1 MQINLYN
8 TLTHK
13 KEEFIPIKKN
23 NVSIYSCGPTV
34 YSYAHIGNM
43 RTYIFMDTLRRMF
56 KYNGYTINHV
66 MNLTDVGHLTSD
78 ADTGEDKMEKAARKE
93 GKDPYEIAE
102 FYTKAFMK
110 DLKSLNID
118 MPETIT
124 KATDNILQME
134 QMVEEIIKNGYGYET
149 SKGIYFD
156 VSKLDK
162 YPVLSNN
169 DVSGQ
174 EAGARIEIDPEKR
187 NPYDFALWIK
197 APENHIMKWDS
208 PWGKSYPGWHIEC
221 SAMGRRFLGENFD
234 IHTGGVDHIPVHH
247 ENEIAQSE
255 ALTGKKFANYWMHAA
270 FLNVN
275 NQKMSKS
282 LNNFL
287 TARDALKQ
295 YDPDV
300 IRFLMLSGHYRIQL
314 NFSNDLLESAKASV
328 ERLYNAI
335 GNLENLIS
343 EVKINEMTE
352 DEVKYLNSL
361 DSYRQR
367 YIEKMDDDFN
377 TADAISVLFDLIRDI
392 NSNVGINSS
401 KELCEKALELIREL
415 GSPLGILQKTTKG
428 NLEEEIEAL
437 IAERQQARKDRNFAL
452 ADKIRDELKAKG
464 IELLDTPQG
473 VRWKKID

>member
-1 MQINLYN
+1 MKIYN
-8 TLTHK
+8 SLTRK
-13 KEEFIPIKKN
+13 KEEFVPLEPGK
-23 NVSIYSCGPTV
+23 VSMYVCGPTV
-34 YSYAHIGNM
+34 YNYFHIGNG
-43 RTYIFMDTLRRMF
+43 RTFIVFDTIRRYMEYRGYEVNFVQNFTDIDDKMINKANEENTTVKEIGDKYICEYY
-56 KYNGYTINHV
+56 K
-66 MNLTDVGHLTSD
+66 D
-78 ADTGEDKMEKAARKE
+78 ADG
-93 GKDPYEIAE
+93 
-102 FYTKAFMK
+102 
-110 DLKSLNID
+110 LNI
-118 MPETIT
+118 
-124 KATDNILQME
+124 KRATTNPRATEYIS
-134 QMVEEIIKNGYGYET
+134 EIIDFVSGLIEKGYAYEVNGDVYFRTKKFEGYGQLI
-149 SKGIYFD
+149 GQN
-156 VSKLDK
+156 LDD
-162 YPVLSNN
+162 L
-169 DVSGQ
+169 Q
-174 EAGARIEIDPEKR
+174 AGARINVDERKEDPM
-187 NPYDFALWIK
+187 DFAIWK
-197 APENHIMKWDS
+197 AQKPGEPAWEC
-208 PWGKSYPGWHIEC
+208 PWGLGRPGWHSEC
-221 SAMGRRFLGENFD
+221 SCMAKKLLGDTID
-234 IHTGGVDHIPVHH
+234 IHAGGMDLAFPHH

-287 TARDALKQ
+287 TARDALKE
-295 YDPDV
+295 YDADV

-343 EVKINEMTE
+343 EVKNEKMT
-352 DEVKYLNSL
+352 DEEIKYLESL
-361 DSYRQR
+361 DAYRQR

-415 GSPLGILQKTTKG
+415 GLPLGILQKTTKG
-428 NLEEEIEAL
+428 DLEAEIEAL

-473 VRWKKID
+473 VRWKKVD

>member
-1 MQINLYN
+1 MKIYN
-8 TLTHK
+8 SLTRK
-13 KEEFIPIKKN
+13 KEEFIPLNPGK
-23 NVSIYSCGPTV
+23 VSMYVCGPTV
-34 YSYAHIGNM
+34 YNYFHIGNG
-43 RTYIFMDTLRRMF
+43 RTFIVFDTIRRYMEYRGYEVNFVQNFTDIDDKMINKANEENTTVKEIGDKYICEYY
-56 KYNGYTINHV
+56 K
-66 MNLTDVGHLTSD
+66 D
-78 ADTGEDKMEKAARKE
+78 ADG
-93 GKDPYEIAE
+93 
-102 FYTKAFMK
+102 
-110 DLKSLNID
+110 LNI
-118 MPETIT
+118 
-124 KATDNILQME
+124 KRATTNPRATEYID
-134 QMVEEIIKNGYGYET
+134 EIIKFVSGLIEKGYAYEVNGDVYFRTKKFAGYGQL
-149 SKGIYFD
+149 I
-156 VSKLDK
+156 
-162 YPVLSNN
+162 
-169 DVSGQ
+169 GQ
-174 EAGARIEIDPEKR
+174 NLEDLQAGARINVDERKEDPM
-187 NPYDFALWIK
+187 DFAIWK
-197 APENHIMKWDS
+197 AQKPGEPAWEC
-208 PWGKSYPGWHIEC
+208 PWGLGRPGWHIEC
-221 SAMGRRFLGENFD
+221 SCMAKRLLGDTID
-234 IHTGGVDHIPVHH
+234 IHAGGMDLAFPHH

-287 TARDALKQ
+287 TARDALKE
-295 YDPDV
+295 YDADV

-314 NFSNDLLESAKASV
+314 NFSNELLESAKASI

-343 EVKINEMTE
+343 EVKVEKMNDE
-352 DEVKYLNSL
+352 EVKYLESL
-361 DSYRQR
+361 DAYRQR

-392 NSNVGINSS
+392 NSNIGINSS

-415 GSPLGILQKTTKG
+415 GLPLGILQKTTKA

-452 ADKIRDELKAKG
+452 ADKIRDDLKAKG